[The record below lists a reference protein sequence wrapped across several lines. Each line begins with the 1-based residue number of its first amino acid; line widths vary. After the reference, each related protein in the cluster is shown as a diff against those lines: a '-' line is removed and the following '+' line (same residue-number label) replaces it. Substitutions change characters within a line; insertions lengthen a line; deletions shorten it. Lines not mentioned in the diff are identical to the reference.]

1 MCPNTELFLV
11 RIFLH
16 SHRIRRF
23 TPQIHVFSANT
34 GKYGPEI
41 TPYLDTFRAFL
52 SVTASDERNDIR
64 QGKIKQ
70 YPNKNIYKNDFIL
83 DFQELTPYFSKF
95 SKCLQTNLFSC
106 YRRIVQ
112 NNYFYNEIHW
122 SSMVTTTATEC
133 YSCPQPLVIF
143 RILDHRHQS

>member
-83 DFQELTPYFSKF
+83 DF
-95 SKCLQTNLFSC
+95 
-106 YRRIVQ
+106 
-112 NNYFYNEIHW
+112 
-122 SSMVTTTATEC
+122 
-133 YSCPQPLVIF
+133 
-143 RILDHRHQS
+143 